1 MFTILQHEITT
12 PFIALLANH
21 SQFGSTAGN
30 LSSLSKIGGNFNDF
44 FWIGGNFNDFF
55 VLCEKVFV
63 FSDVTAID
71 TVSLYNL
78 TV

>member
-12 PFIALLANH
+12 PFLALLANH
-21 SQFGSTAGN
+21 LLAQFGSTAGN
-30 LSSLSKIGGNFNDF
+30 LSSLSKIR
-44 FWIGGNFNDFF
+44 GNFNDFF

-63 FSDVTAID
+63 FSDITAID